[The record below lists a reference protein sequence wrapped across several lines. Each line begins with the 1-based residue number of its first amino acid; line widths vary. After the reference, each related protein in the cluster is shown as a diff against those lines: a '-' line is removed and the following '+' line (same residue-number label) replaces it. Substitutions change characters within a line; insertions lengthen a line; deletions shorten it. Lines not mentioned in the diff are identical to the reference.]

1 MFNFISRNKIIP
13 HDTPCETEIINNVK
27 DNVTKKSRVSCEI
40 YNDINLKI
48 RNMKVLSEIELAFVE
63 TLPHEELT
71 ELINI
76 YNSILDTINTIYLDN
91 TTI

>member
-1 MFNFISRNKIIP
+1 MFNFISRNKIKP
-13 HDTPCETEIINNVK
+13 HDTPCETAIINNVK
-27 DNVTKKSRVSCEI
+27 YNVTKNSRVLCEN
-40 YNDINLKI
+40 YNINLKI
-48 RNMKVLSEIELAFVE
+48 RNMKVLSKIELAFVE

-76 YNSILDTINTIYLDN
+76 YNSIVDTINTLYLDN